1 MKRMTAMTI
10 TIEDASIQDLD
21 RLFEIER
28 QCFNEEAFTRKQIA
42 QLLMDYSAINL
53 VAKKGG
59 KIIGFVIGVIY
70 FDRNASLGHILT
82 IDVFPA
88 DRRKGVGSKL
98 LLAIEKMFK
107 DKGVKTNNLEVRE
120 DNVAAI
126 NLYEKLGYQRIG
138 TLRNYYGKANGI
150 YLRKILA

>member
-1 MKRMTAMTI
+1 MTAMTI
-10 TIEDASIQDLD
+10 IIEDASIRDLD
-21 RLFEIER
+21 RLFEIET

-42 QLLMDYSAINL
+42 QLLRNYSAISL
-53 VAKKGG
+53 VAKENS
-59 KIIGFVIGVIY
+59 KIIGFVIGMIY
-70 FDRNASLGHILT
+70 FDRKASVGHILT
-82 IDVFPA
+82 IDVFLA

-98 LLAIEKMFK
+98 LCTIEAVFK
-107 DKGVKTNNLEVRE
+107 EKGVKTSNLEVRE

-138 TLRNYYGKANGI
+138 ILKNYYGKANGI